1 MATNYST
8 LNDAATSITTGLESI
23 AIIDNFESIRGGR
36 TLDMATFVAANPL
49 VLTLMSGHVIIRET
63 ATGIYRPMPI
73 ASAGQPYT
81 GVAYGTLTAGHTYA
95 GFLIQ
100 GSILVAKPFAGI
112 MLRGSINTAAQPYV
126 FASIAAAVATAMPL
140 VLQRSDNL

>member
-1 MATNYST
+1 MATNT
-8 LNDAATSITTGLESI
+8 ANLNDTATSITTGLESI

-36 TLDMATFVAANPL
+36 TLDTATFVTANAA
-49 VLTLMSGHVIIRET
+49 VLQLMAGHVIIRET

-81 GVAYGTLTAGHTYA
+81 GVAYAAITAGHTYA
-95 GFLIQ
+95 GFLVNTC
-100 GSILVAKPFAGI
+100 LVTKPFAGI
-112 MLRGSINTAAQPYV
+112 MIRGSINTLAQPYT
-126 FASIAAAVATAMPL
+126 FASIAAAVLTALPL